1 MGEMCD
7 YVFRYPRHNSSTAYH
22 SLCANSVEP
31 NCAFN
36 MVKWIEFGISRYSS
50 CINNWYLVVIN

>member
-22 SLCANSVEP
+22 SLCTNSVEP
-31 NCAFN
+31 IWALN
-36 MVKWIEFGISRYSS
+36 MVKSIEFGISR
-50 CINNWYLVVIN
+50 